1 MFCAILRDA
10 MNFNLFSMYIETIM
24 EHPTV
29 FQELANMT
37 EIRTIAGLKG
47 WINMFGWGVSET
59 AGYKN
64 Q

>member
-1 MFCAILRDA
+1 